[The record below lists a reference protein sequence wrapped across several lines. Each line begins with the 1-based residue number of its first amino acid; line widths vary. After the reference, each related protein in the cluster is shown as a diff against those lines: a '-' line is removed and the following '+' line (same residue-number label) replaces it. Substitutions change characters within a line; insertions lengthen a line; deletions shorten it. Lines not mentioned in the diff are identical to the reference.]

1 MNSDCSLTSVFIYT
15 IMSDKRNNLDYK
27 YNDQGD
33 DLLNQSE
40 DQEEPMEQ
48 DVAK

>member
-1 MNSDCSLTSVFIYT
+1 
-15 IMSDKRNNLDYK
+15 MSINLNYK
-27 YNDQGD
+27 YKDQGD
-33 DLLNQSE
+33 ELLNQSE